1 MGVFD
6 DHNSCSGVGAD
17 YIRLRSGQ
25 GWPQQGGLPHAA
37 RYMLKSAPSQ
47 NLPSVTEQVKP
58 LQPREQTTKVKK
70 PYTRTICA
78 CGKSAR
84 HTKMCR
90 HCEMLSNHAAKV
102 PGWTCPE
109 CGGPKRDVARI
120 CATCRYKK

>member
-6 DHNSCSGVGAD
+6 DRNSGSGVGAD
-17 YIRLRSGQ
+17 YIRLRSSQ

-37 RYMLKSAPSQ
+37 RYVSKTEPLLSPS
-47 NLPSVTEQVKP
+47 LEQVKP
-58 LQPREQTTKVKK
+58 PRREQADKVKK
-70 PYTRTICA
+70 SYTRTICA

-90 HCEMLSNHAAKV
+90 HCEMLTNHTAKV
-102 PGWTCPE
+102 PGWICPE
-109 CGGPKRDVARI
+109 CGGPKRDVAQR